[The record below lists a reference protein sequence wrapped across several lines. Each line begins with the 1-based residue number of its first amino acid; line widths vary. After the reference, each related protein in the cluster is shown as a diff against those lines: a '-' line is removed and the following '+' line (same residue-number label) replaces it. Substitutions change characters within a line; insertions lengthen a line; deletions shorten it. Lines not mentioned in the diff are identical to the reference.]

1 MLHLL
6 HYFLV
11 FICVYQ
17 KKAVLLRRRWKIK
30 KPRTRNQDLLHE
42 VPNTKFLTRSS
53 QPMDNQPIT
62 FDKKHIIR
70 TCITV
75 AVLVALYL
83 LIRHLSG
90 VLLPFLVS
98 FVIAYMLAPIVDF
111 FQKKCRLRNR
121 LLSVVVTLVLVIGV
135 IAGALA
141 ALTPMVSKQMTTLS
155 TSITE
160 YVRAVN
166 PNEYFSPRVNE
177 AIKEAVAN
185 LDVQTLLKNQDVQK
199 AIKALVPKL
208 GNWISSGLSSLT
220 GLAVVF
226 ICLLYIIFLLID
238 FEKIRANWATYIPD
252 RWREP
257 VVMLIGDLDRHM
269 NGYFRG
275 QSLIALCVGILFA
288 IGFQIIGLPM
298 GIAMGLIVGVL
309 NLIPYMQA
317 LGIPPCI
324 FLGLIQSFETG
335 RPVWVVMVSI
345 AVVFIVVQSIQDLVL
360 TPKIMGNVTGMGPA
374 AILLCLSIW
383 GALLGVVGMIIA
395 LPLTTLLVSYYKR
408 FILHLPEEEVAA
420 VRRPCRFKAMVN
432 QWKVKKKQHN

>member
-1 MLHLL
+1 
-6 HYFLV
+6 
-11 FICVYQ
+11 
-17 KKAVLLRRRWKIK
+17 
-30 KPRTRNQDLLHE
+30 
-42 VPNTKFLTRSS
+42 
-53 QPMDNQPIT
+53 MDNQPIT
-62 FDKKHIIR
+62 FDRPRIVR
-70 TCITV
+70 TGITV

-83 LIRHLSG
+83 LIKRLSG
-90 VLLPFLVS
+90 VLLPFLIS
-98 FVIAYMLAPIVDF
+98 FVVAYMLAPIVDF

-121 LLSVVVTLVLVIGV
+121 LLSVVVTLVLVIGL
-135 IAGALA
+135 IAGAVA

-155 TSITE
+155 TSVTE
-160 YVRAVN
+160 YVRNFN
-166 PNEYFSPRVNE
+166 PSDYFSPRVNE

-185 LDVQTLLKNQDVQK
+185 LDVEKLLQNQDIQK
-199 AIKALVPKL
+199 AIKSFVPKL
-208 GNWISSGLSSLT
+208 GSWISSGISSLA

-226 ICLLYIIFLLID
+226 VCLLYIIFLLID

-252 RWREP
+252 RWRVP

-275 QSLIALCVGILFA
+275 QALIALCVGILFA

-335 RPVWVVMVSI
+335 RPIWVVMLSI
-345 AVVFIVVQSIQDLVL
+345 AIVFIIVQSIQDLVL

-408 FILHLPEEEVAA
+408 FVLHLPEEQVQTTRA
-420 VRRPCRFKAMVN
+420 PSPISKAMSRWRN
-432 QWKVKKKQHN
+432 KKKTT

>member
-1 MLHLL
+1 
-6 HYFLV
+6 
-11 FICVYQ
+11 
-17 KKAVLLRRRWKIK
+17 
-30 KPRTRNQDLLHE
+30 
-42 VPNTKFLTRSS
+42 
-53 QPMDNQPIT
+53 MDNQPIT
-62 FDKKHIIR
+62 FDRPRIVR
-70 TCITV
+70 TGITV
-75 AVLVALYL
+75 AVLVALFL
-83 LIRHLSG
+83 LIKRLSG
-90 VLLPFLVS
+90 VLLPFLIS
-98 FVIAYMLAPIVDF
+98 FVVAYMLAPIVDF

-121 LLSVVVTLVLVIGV
+121 LLSVVVTLVLVIGL
-135 IAGALA
+135 IAGAVA

-155 TSITE
+155 TSVTE
-160 YVRAVN
+160 YVRNFN
-166 PNEYFSPRVNE
+166 PNDYFSPRVNQ

-185 LDVQTLLKNQDVQK
+185 LDVEKLLQNQDIQK
-199 AIKALVPKL
+199 AIESLVPKL
-208 GNWISSGLSSLT
+208 GSWISSGISSLA

-226 ICLLYIIFLLID
+226 VCLLYILFLLID
-238 FEKIRANWATYIPD
+238 FETIRANWAPYIPD

-288 IGFQIIGLPM
+288 LGFQIIGLPM

-335 RPVWVVMVSI
+335 RPIWVVMLSI
-345 AVVFIVVQSIQDLVL
+345 AVVFIIVQSIQDLLL

-408 FILHLPEEEVAA
+408 FVLHLPEEQVQTTRA
-420 VRRPCRFKAMVN
+420 PSPISKAIN
-432 QWKVKKKQHN
+432 KWRNKTKTK